1 MCEIIRKKMSI
12 STKLTAFYSILL
24 IAILVIVSITM
35 IVGLNFVFINQAQN
49 QISKTYDSI
58 KNYGLESNNLDW
70 DMFDDIQLNSGV
82 VVKIYKD
89 DRTILDTG
97 YKTPY
102 YDITDEFNVVLSIQS
117 LNSYVLYQ
125 NGKIDTDDGT
135 YYIQVIKNM
144 KEYSKFTRVLILLL
158 VIVNILGVIFSLIIG
173 NFLSSRML
181 EPVEKVTKMAQNITA
196 ENLKERIKI
205 GGPDDEIKAL
215 ANTFNDMLDRI
226 DTHINQQQRF
236 ASDASHELRTPLAV
250 IQGYVDL
257 LAIYGNKD
265 EELLLESVESI
276 QGEISS
282 MTRLIEQLLYL
293 TRRDSGL
300 NPLEMEEIDLEK
312 IVKEVYEETELVD
325 ETHELVLE
333 HIEDSRVYG
342 NSVAIKQLIRILVD
356 NARKY
361 TLDGGQIKI
370 SLYRYKAKGCVT
382 IEDTGIGMSEEDC
395 NKVFNRF
402 FRAEESRSK
411 EMGGT
416 GLGLSIAKSIIDEHK
431 GEIKVESELG
441 KGTKFTVLI

>member
-1 MCEIIRKKMSI
+1 MREIIRKNMSI

-58 KNYGLESNNLDW
+58 KNYGLEGNNLDW

-181 EPVEKVTKMAQNITA
+181 KPVEKVTKMAQNITA

-382 IEDTGIGMSEEDC
+382 VEDTGIGMSEEDC

>member
-1 MCEIIRKKMSI
+1 MREIIRKKMSV

-24 IAILVIVSITM
+24 IAILLIVSITM
-35 IVGLNFVFINQAQN
+35 IAGLNFVFINQSQN
-49 QISKTYDSI
+49 QISKTYDDI
-58 KNYGLESNNLDW
+58 KNYALEGNNLDW

-89 DRTILDTG
+89 GRTILDTG

-102 YDITDEFNVVLSIQS
+102 YEITDEFNVVLSIQS

-125 NGKIDTDDGT
+125 NGKLDTNNGT

-158 VIVNILGVIFSLIIG
+158 VIINILGVVFSLIIG
-173 NFLSSRML
+173 NFLSSRMMK
-181 EPVEKVTKMAQNITA
+181 PVEKVTKMAQNITA
-196 ENLKERIKI
+196 ENLKDRIEV

-226 DTHINQQQRF
+226 DAHINQQQRF

-257 LAIYGNKD
+257 LAIYGVKD
-265 EELLLESVESI
+265 EELLMESVESI
-276 QGEISS
+276 QSEISG

-300 NPLEMEEIDLEK
+300 NPLEMDEIDLDE
-312 IVKEVYEETELVD
+312 IVKEVFEETELVD
-325 ETHELVLE
+325 ETHELILE

-342 NSVAIKQLIRILVD
+342 NAVAIKQLLRILVD

-382 IEDTGIGMSEEDC
+382 IEDTGIGMSKEDC
-395 NKVFNRF
+395 EKVFNRF

-431 GEIKVESELG
+431 GEIKIESELG

>member
-1 MCEIIRKKMSI
+1 MSI

-58 KNYGLESNNLDW
+58 KNYGLEGNNLDW

-181 EPVEKVTKMAQNITA
+181 KPVEKVTKMAQNITA

-382 IEDTGIGMSEEDC
+382 VEDTGIGMSEEDC

>member
-1 MCEIIRKKMSI
+1 
-12 STKLTAFYSILL
+12 
-24 IAILVIVSITM
+24 
-35 IVGLNFVFINQAQN
+35 
-49 QISKTYDSI
+49 
-58 KNYGLESNNLDW
+58 
-70 DMFDDIQLNSGV
+70 
-82 VVKIYKD
+82 
-89 DRTILDTG
+89 
-97 YKTPY
+97 
-102 YDITDEFNVVLSIQS
+102 
-117 LNSYVLYQ
+117 
-125 NGKIDTDDGT
+125 
-135 YYIQVIKNM
+135 
-144 KEYSKFTRVLILLL
+144 
-158 VIVNILGVIFSLIIG
+158 
-173 NFLSSRML
+173 ML
-181 EPVEKVTKMAQNITA
+181 KPVEKVTKMAQNITA

-382 IEDTGIGMSEEDC
+382 VEDTGIGMSEEDC